1 MKVKKSL
8 HAVDRQAIKL
18 LTYPQVGPQ
27 QASLHPDP
35 DPDLDLDLDLDL
47 HLEYQEI
54 RRLR

>member
-1 MKVKKSL
+1 MKVKKTL

-35 DPDLDLDLDLDL
+35 DLDLDLDLDL